1 MNTSTCFSLAHLT
14 MLSVSPPE
22 LVEIAARAG
31 YQFVSLRPIPVGAP
45 NEPLHPFA
53 TDKSLRAQTR
63 AALAATGIG
72 LLDIEVARII
82 KEAKP
87 RDYLPAIEA
96 AAELGGRHVLT
107 SAWCDD
113 QPYIQDFFNELCALA
128 EPFGLTVD
136 FEFVTWSGVKS
147 LGEAADVVRSSRRA
161 NAGIVIDTLH
171 FDRCHAD
178 PRKLDSLPREWFHF
192 AQIND
197 APIRFSGEREELI
210 RIGRAGRLY
219 LGEGGIDIAA
229 ILGELPAM
237 PLSIEI
243 PNPEKLAALGPEQYA
258 RLCIETARSYLAASA
273 FRRAG

>member
-1 MNTSTCFSLAHLT
+1 MTACFSLAHLT
-14 MLSVSPPE
+14 MLTLSPPE
-22 LVEIAARAG
+22 LIEVAARAG

-53 TDKSLRAQTR
+53 TDGELRAHTR
-63 AALAATGIG
+63 AALEATGVG
-72 LLDIEVARII
+72 LLDIEVARIV
-82 KEAKP
+82 KGVSP
-87 RDYLPAIEA
+87 RDYRPALEA
-96 AAELGGRHVLT
+96 AAELGGRHVLS

-113 QPYIQDFFNELCALA
+113 KPYIREFFAELCTLA
-128 EPFGLTVD
+128 EGFGLTVD
-136 FEFVTWSGVKS
+136 LEFVTWSGVKT
-147 LGEAADVVRSSRRA
+147 LNEAIDVVRGSRCA

-178 PRKLDSLPREWFHF
+178 PRKLSSLPREWFHF

-197 APIRFSGEREELI
+197 APVRFSTERDELI

-219 LGEGGIDIAA
+219 LGEGGIDIAS
-229 ILGELPAM
+229 ILAQLPSV

-273 FRRAG
+273 FRRAV

>member
-87 RDYLPAIEA
+87 RY
-96 AAELGGRHVLT
+96 
-107 SAWCDD
+107 
-113 QPYIQDFFNELCALA
+113 
-128 EPFGLTVD
+128 
-136 FEFVTWSGVKS
+136 
-147 LGEAADVVRSSRRA
+147 
-161 NAGIVIDTLH
+161 
-171 FDRCHAD
+171 
-178 PRKLDSLPREWFHF
+178 
-192 AQIND
+192 
-197 APIRFSGEREELI
+197 
-210 RIGRAGRLY
+210 
-219 LGEGGIDIAA
+219 
-229 ILGELPAM
+229 
-237 PLSIEI
+237 
-243 PNPEKLAALGPEQYA
+243 
-258 RLCIETARSYLAASA
+258 
-273 FRRAG
+273 

>member
-1 MNTSTCFSLAHLT
+1 MAWQFSLAHLT
-14 MLSVSPPE
+14 ALHCSPPQ
-22 LVEIAARAG
+22 LIEIASRAG
-31 YQFVSLRPIPVGAP
+31 YEFVGLRPIPVGAR

-53 TDKSLRAQTR
+53 TDRALFARTK
-63 AALAATGIG
+63 AALAATGVQ

-96 AAELGGRHVLT
+96 AAQLGGKHVLS

-113 QPYIQDFFNELCALA
+113 LPYIRDFFAELCGLA
-128 EPFGLTVD
+128 QQFGLSVD
-136 FEFVTWSGVKS
+136 LEFVTWSGIRT
-147 LGEAADVVRSSRRA
+147 LNEAADLVRASRCD

-178 PRKLDSLPREWFHF
+178 LTSLGSLPREWFRF
-192 AQIND
+192 VQICD
-197 APIRFSGEREELI
+197 APAKYSTERDELI
-210 RIGRAGRLY
+210 RIGRDARLY
-219 LGEGGIDIAA
+219 LGEGGIDVAG
-229 ILGELPAM
+229 ILRRLPAV

-243 PNPEKLAALGPEQYA
+243 PNTTKLAALGAEQYA

-273 FRRAG
+273 YRRAS